1 MANKYR
7 KTHSTSLIIK
17 KYRDRSEIP
26 LDIYLSC
33 YNQEIWL
40 YQLLARMWIND
51 ISYTMLSEL

>member
-1 MANKYR
+1 MHFPEDITFMTFMANKYR

-33 YNQEIWL
+33 YNQEI
-40 YQLLARMWIND
+40 
-51 ISYTMLSEL
+51 